1 MNTSTPAGHALTLDL
16 LQMIAGGRYRY
27 AEVQETWRTNCPRLS
42 IWEDACIAG
51 LIECE
56 SGSSGI
62 VRPSAAGAALL
73 REHGR

>member
-1 MNTSTPAGHALTLDL
+1 MESATAARALTLDL
-16 LQMIAGGRYRY
+16 LQMIAGGRLRY
-27 AEVQETWRTNCPRLS
+27 AEAHEAWRTTCPRLS

-62 VRPSAAGAALL
+62 VRPSPAGLALL
-73 REHGR
+73 REHART